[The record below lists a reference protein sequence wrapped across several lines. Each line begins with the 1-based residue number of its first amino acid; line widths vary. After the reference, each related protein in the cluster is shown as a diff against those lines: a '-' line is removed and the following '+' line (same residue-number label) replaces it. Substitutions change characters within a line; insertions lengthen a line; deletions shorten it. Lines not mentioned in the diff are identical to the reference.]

1 MFVIPQSMFVMRI
14 VEVPDVNLTLFTV
27 EDLNECI
34 GLLEAQD
41 VGKPDDEKKWT
52 VPLDLG
58 K

>member
-27 EDLNECI
+27 EDLDECI

-41 VGKPDDEKKWT
+41 VGKPDHEKKWT

>member
-1 MFVIPQSMFVMRI
+1 MRI

-41 VGKPDDEKKWT
+41 VGKPDDQKKWT